1 MKYKSLTEYF
11 HNNPN
16 QVLYDCL
23 DYYGKFKDEIL
34 DSDYGKNNDELYK
47 KVNALRN
54 ALYEI
59 IQEFKDHI
67 HLLFHTLSYYHYE
80 VNRSIEP
87 MSRKEYTDTTYNFIC
102 HIEDKLRYISDRSG
116 KVSSLLA
123 DEFEDLYE
131 NDDWIKDVIQLLDDY
146 DKKYN
151 LDKFKYPYI
160 AKHTTTIAEYFAI
173 KYTFKDLDEL
183 HSEFNKEWFKDLL
196 KYESIESKE

>member
-1 MKYKSLTEYF
+1 MKYNSLTEYF

-87 MSRKEYTDTTYNFIC
+87 MSREEYELITSKIIY
-102 HIEDKLRYISDRSG
+102 HIDDKLRYIANKTSNLS
-116 KVSSLLA
+116 KLLSN
-123 DEFEDLYE
+123 EFEDLYE
-131 NDDWIKDVIQLLDDY
+131 KDDWVNDVLCLLDDY

-151 LDKFKYPYI
+151 MDKFKYPYI
-160 AKHTTTIAEYFAI
+160 ANNAILVANYFAI

-183 HSEFNKEWFKDLL
+183 HNESNREWFKDLL
-196 KYESIESKE
+196 KYESIESKD